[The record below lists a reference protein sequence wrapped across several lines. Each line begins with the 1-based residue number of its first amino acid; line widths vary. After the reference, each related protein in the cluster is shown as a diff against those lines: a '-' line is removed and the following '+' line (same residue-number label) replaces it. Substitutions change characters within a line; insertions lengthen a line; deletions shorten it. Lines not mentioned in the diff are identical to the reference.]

1 MCRFLIYKGTDP
13 IRLSNLLTKPQHSII
28 NQSFDSRLRLD
39 RRRPINGDG
48 FGLAYYP
55 AYVDEKEEEENYL
68 TTLNSFDDLQ
78 EEGEEEQ
85 DVNIS
90 DSDSLDLNEVNKLYE
105 EEVEEEEDIGPSV
118 FKAITPAWNNENL
131 RILAERTKSS
141 LMFAH
146 VRASTYGVLSETNC
160 HPFNYHSL
168 TFMHNGGVSNFK
180 KIRRRFLNE
189 LSDEYFNVVQG
200 STDSECCFALFLHVL
215 NSLGYDPSKPSG
227 KFGSKVLR
235 RAMNETVA
243 RIKYWTKEANKLV
256 AEEKY
261 KLKNDASYRKK
272 LSIFK
277 IKEIQE
283 SKEEPSML
291 NFAVTDGE
299 SVIVSRYIT
308 SKVDEAPSLYFS
320 CGSEFVERKNGEF
333 NMNRVDKKN
342 KVVMVSSEPITF
354 ERNDWTAI
362 ATNSLLTIQK
372 DQTVLLH
379 PIIDEYYQKDPLFIR
394 DSGFSTR
401 KGQMGFVP
409 KDDLITENG
418 NTNNSINKD
427 QPISSTNEDD
437 KQNKKKILIPPLERE
452 GRDHLF

>member
-1 MCRFLIYKGTDP
+1 
-13 IRLSNLLTKPQHSII
+13 
-28 NQSFDSRLRLD
+28 
-39 RRRPINGDG
+39 
-48 FGLAYYP
+48 
-55 AYVDEKEEEENYL
+55 
-68 TTLNSFDDLQ
+68 
-78 EEGEEEQ
+78 
-85 DVNIS
+85 
-90 DSDSLDLNEVNKLYE
+90 
-105 EEVEEEEDIGPSV
+105 
-118 FKAITPAWNNENL
+118 
-131 RILAERTKSS
+131 
-141 LMFAH
+141 MFAH

-261 KLKNDASYRKK
+261 KLKNDVSYRKK

-299 SVIVSRYIT
+299 SVLVSRYIT

-409 KDDLITENG
+409 KDDLITDNG

-427 QPISSTNEDD
+427 QPISSTNKDD
-437 KQNKKKILIPPLERE
+437 KQLKKKILIPPLERE

>member
-55 AYVDEKEEEENYL
+55 TFVD
-68 TTLNSFDDLQ
+68 
-78 EEGEEEQ
+78 EEEQ
-85 DVNIS
+85 NSKKTSTTQSHGYSERESCDDDAVSNHLHS
-90 DSDSLDLNEVNKLYE
+90 DSDSLNLNEINKLYE

-160 HPFNYHSL
+160 HPFNYHSI
-168 TFMHNGGVSNFK
+168 TFMHNGGVANFK

-189 LSDEYFNVVQG
+189 LGDEYFNIVQG
-200 STDSECCFALFLHVL
+200 STDSECCFALFVHVL
-215 NSLGYDPSKPSG
+215 NSLGYNPSKPSG
-227 KFGSKVLR
+227 KFGSKILR
-235 RAMNETVA
+235 KCMAETIS
-243 RIKYWTKEANKLV
+243 RIKYWTKEANKAV

-261 KLKNDASYRKK
+261 QLKHNPEFRKK
-272 LSIFK
+272 LSISK

-291 NFAVTDGE
+291 NFAATDGE
-299 SVIVSRYIT
+299 SIIVSRYIT

-320 CGSEFVERKNGEF
+320 CGSDFVERKNGEF
-333 NMNRVDKKN
+333 NMHRVDKIN
-342 KVVMVSSEPITF
+342 RVVMVSSEPITF

-362 ATNSLLTIQK
+362 QTNSLLTILK

-394 DSGFSTR
+394 DSGFSAR

-409 KDDLITENG
+409 KDDLLAQ
-418 NTNNSINKD
+418 NNSSEKLA
-427 QPISSTNEDD
+427 E
-437 KQNKKKILIPPLERE
+437 KQNSKESSNMLIPPLDRE

>member
-1 MCRFLIYKGTDP
+1 MCRFLIYKGADP

-55 AYVDEKEEEENYL
+55 TEEPSISIKRHHSDEILDKILNKEDSEKESLWSEN
-68 TTLNSFDDLQ
+68 LNK
-78 EEGEEEQ
+78 EVEREEQ
-85 DVNIS
+85 
-90 DSDSLDLNEVNKLYE
+90 EV
-105 EEVEEEEDIGPSV
+105 GPSI

-131 RILAERTKSS
+131 RILAERTKSK

-160 HPFNYHSL
+160 HPFNYHSI
-168 TFMHNGGVSNFK
+168 TFMHNGGVANFK
-180 KIRRRFLNE
+180 KVRRRFLNE
-189 LSDEYFNVVQG
+189 LDDEFFNIVQG
-200 STDSECCFALFLHVL
+200 STDSECCFALFVHILH
-215 NSLGYDPSKPSG
+215 SYGYDPSRSKG

-235 RAMNETVA
+235 KVMNETIS
-243 RIKYWTKEANKLV
+243 RIKYWTKEANKIV
-256 AEEKY
+256 AEEKF
-261 KLKNDASYRKK
+261 KLENDQEFKRK
-272 LSIFK
+272 LSLTK

-299 SVIVSRYIT
+299 SIIVSRYIS

-320 CGSEFVERKNGEF
+320 CGSDFVERKQGEF
-333 NMNRVDKKN
+333 NMHRVDKKN
-342 KVVMVSSEPITF
+342 KMVLVSSEPITF

-362 ATNSLLTIQK
+362 PTNSLLTILK
-372 DQTVLLH
+372 DQTILLH
-379 PIIDEYYQKDPLFIR
+379 PIIDEYYQKNPLFIR

-401 KGQMGFVP
+401 KGQMGYIP
-409 KDDLITENG
+409 KDDIVNADG
-418 NTNNSINKD
+418 KVIKDNSSDINKYSAHVRF
-427 QPISSTNEDD
+427 PA
-437 KQNKKKILIPPLERE
+437 IPPLDSER
-452 GRDHLF
+452 RDHLI

>member
-1 MCRFLIYKGTDP
+1 MCRFLIYKGNDP

-55 AYVDEKEEEENYL
+55 TFVDGEENK
-68 TTLNSFDDLQ
+68 NSELSAAQTYCDTGIVSEEDNANEHLSDD
-78 EEGEEEQ
+78 
-85 DVNIS
+85 
-90 DSDSLDLNEVNKLYE
+90 DSVDLNEINKLYE
-105 EEVEEEEDIGPSV
+105 EVVEEEEDIGPSV

-131 RILAERTKSS
+131 RILAERTKSH

-160 HPFNYHSL
+160 HPFNYHSI
-168 TFMHNGGVSNFK
+168 TFMHNGGVANFK

-189 LSDEYFNVVQG
+189 LSDEFFNIVQG
-200 STDSECCFALFLHVL
+200 STDSECCFALFLHIL
-215 NSLGYDPSKPSG
+215 NSFGYDPSKLSG

-235 RAMNETVA
+235 KTMSETIS
-243 RIKYWTKEANKLV
+243 RIKYWTKVANKIV

-261 KLKNDASYRKK
+261 KLKNDQTFKKK
-272 LSIFK
+272 LSIAK

-299 SVIVSRYIT
+299 SIIVSRYIT

-320 CGSEFVERKNGEF
+320 CGSDFVERKNGEF
-333 NMNRVDKKN
+333 NMHRVDKKN
-342 KVVMVSSEPITF
+342 KVVLVSSEPITF

-362 ATNSLLTIQK
+362 STNSLLTILK

-379 PIIDEYYQKDPLFIR
+379 PIIDEYYQKDPLYVR

-409 KDDLITENG
+409 KDDLVTKEKR
-418 NTNNSINKD
+418 NSDSHKLLD
-427 QPISSTNEDD
+427 TVSSA
-437 KQNKKKILIPPLERE
+437 KKLDSGARFIPPLERE
-452 GRDHLF
+452 GRDNLL